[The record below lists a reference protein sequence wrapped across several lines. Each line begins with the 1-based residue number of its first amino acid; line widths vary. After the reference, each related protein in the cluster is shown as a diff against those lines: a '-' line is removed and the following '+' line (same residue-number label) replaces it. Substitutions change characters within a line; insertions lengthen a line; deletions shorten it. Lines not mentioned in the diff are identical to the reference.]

1 MRTMRTNGAFSEA
14 VQPNIGYTLNLV
26 QELHKYQTDHSGQPY
41 AFHPRR
47 VAANVRMIEPQADND
62 TVMAALLHD
71 TIEDCGIDEAFLQQ
85 KGYSE
90 DCIAMIRLVTKSDHD
105 KRLYEQVIDDLIL
118 SGNRNAMIVKLAD
131 NMDNLHPERVRDLIA
146 SDPQKAQRLGERYR
160 TSIGKLSAA
169 LGMNKDRVF
178 ELIDKSPNLENMD
191 MALK

>member
-14 VQPNIGYTLNLV
+14 VQPNIGYTLNLM
-26 QELHKYQTDHSGQPY
+26 QELHQDQTDHSGQPY

-47 VAANVRMIEPQADND
+47 VAANVRLIEPQADND

-90 DCIAMIRLVTKSDHD
+90 DCIAMIRLVTKPDHD

-131 NMDNLHPERVRDLIA
+131 NMDNLHPERVRDLMA
-146 SDPQKAQRLGERYR
+146 SDPEKAKRLGRRYR
-160 TSIGKLSAA
+160 ESIEKLCIAT
-169 LGMNKDRVF
+169 GINKDRIF
-178 ELIDKSPNLENMD
+178 GLIDKSTPLKAYDATLE
-191 MALK
+191 